1 MDTNAYINCLRSKK
15 HDIVDVSMRQALC
28 YYLYKQNIS
37 CVLIAKL
44 IGCTRRNVYMRV
56 YRTIDLLET
65 GDKYI
70 KAALAEID
78 NHKINIKPCTVDGD
92 LLSRHTGYK
101 MIIDNIIL

>member
-1 MDTNAYINCLRSKK
+1 
-15 HDIVDVSMRQALC
+15 
-28 YYLYKQNIS
+28 
-37 CVLIAKL
+37 
-44 IGCTRRNVYMRV
+44 MRV